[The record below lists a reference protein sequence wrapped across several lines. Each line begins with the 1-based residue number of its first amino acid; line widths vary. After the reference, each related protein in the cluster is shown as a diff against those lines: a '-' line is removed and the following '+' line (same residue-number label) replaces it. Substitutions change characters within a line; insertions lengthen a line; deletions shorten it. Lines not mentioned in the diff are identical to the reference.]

1 MSLEALALGCLS
13 GLRPGTSLA
22 ALLVLLKLPD
32 PRRPLVFFIAAGFAS
47 SWTIGVLVVAVF
59 HGADVA
65 IGGSTFTAVLDVA
78 FGAAAL
84 GYAAG
89 LHRGWVQPPRRRSAS
104 SSATSAS
111 SRLGR
116 HLTNPSARVAAAAGV
131 GTHLPGLIY
140 LVALNAIASE
150 GPGIVDAGLQVAIYN
165 ALWLMLP
172 LGSLVLV
179 VLRPGTALVYLQAA
193 TAWALRHEHAL
204 LVAGSL
210 VLGIYLVLKGTASL
224 LT

>member
-1 MSLEALALGCLS
+1 MSLEALALGLLS

-22 ALLVLLKLPD
+22 ALLVMLKTPE

-47 SWTIGVLVVAVF
+47 SWTIGVLVVAAF

-65 IGGSTFTAVLDVA
+65 IGGSTFTAILDVA

-84 GYAAG
+84 GFAAG
-89 LHRGWVQPPRRRSAS
+89 LQRGWVQPPHRRDSS
-104 SSATSAS
+104 SSATGAS
-111 SRLGR
+111 SRLSR
-116 HLTNPSARVAAAAGV
+116 HLSNPSARVSAAAGV

-150 GPGIVDAGLQVAIYN
+150 RPALVDAGVQVAIYN
-165 ALWLMLP
+165 ALWFLVP
-172 LGSLVLV
+172 IASLVLV
-179 VLRPGTALVYLQAA
+179 VLRPGAALVYLQAA
-193 TAWALRHEHAL
+193 TAWALRHDHVL

-210 VLGIYLVLKGTASL
+210 ALGIYLVVKGTSSL